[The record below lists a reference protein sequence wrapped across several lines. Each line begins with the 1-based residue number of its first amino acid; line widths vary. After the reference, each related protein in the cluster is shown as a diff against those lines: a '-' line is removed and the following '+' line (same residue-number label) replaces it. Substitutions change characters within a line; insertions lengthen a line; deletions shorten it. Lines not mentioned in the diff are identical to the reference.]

1 MTVVEGWFGDVEIS
15 QENFRKECSSLNSD
29 LKNLLVEQSSINR
42 TAYLIY
48 KDSKGIDLD
57 KPLSI
62 GNKTE
67 GALMNMVIDWGFD
80 VESVK
85 LNLYHDT
92 VDKLFPFDSDKKRST
107 VVLHKSDGTV
117 RLYCK
122 GASEWLLKDCTHY
135 TNQQGVSTIMNEDM
149 KNKLESKIN
158 SMAVRALRTLML
170 CHVDFKCKEDL
181 PVDWETSVPDDKNL
195 CCDCVVG
202 IIGE

>member
-15 QENFRKECSSLNSD
+15 QENFRKECSSLSSD

-80 VESVK
+80 VETVK

-92 VDKLFPFDSDKKRST
+92 VDLFLSLSKGNNLST
-107 VVLHKSDGTV
+107 VS
-117 RLYCK
+117 
-122 GASEWLLKDCTHY
+122 
-135 TNQQGVSTIMNEDM
+135 
-149 KNKLESKIN
+149 
-158 SMAVRALRTLML
+158 
-170 CHVDFKCKEDL
+170 
-181 PVDWETSVPDDKNL
+181 
-195 CCDCVVG
+195 
-202 IIGE
+202 